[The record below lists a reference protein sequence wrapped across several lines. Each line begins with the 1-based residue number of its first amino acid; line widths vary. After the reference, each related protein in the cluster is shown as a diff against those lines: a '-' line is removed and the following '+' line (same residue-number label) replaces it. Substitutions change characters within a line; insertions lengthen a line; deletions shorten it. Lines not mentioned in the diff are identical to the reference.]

1 MVQVSP
7 ETVWSTTTQE
17 LLSLLDT
24 GILVPKPRK
33 ASFYAPSFMHYRTS
47 RYCSKPNQFPTV
59 SVTGKGCVLNCKHC
73 GGKILETMHPAETPE
88 ALFALSLRLKRNG
101 ALGCLVSGGCLP
113 DGSVPLKRFIPVLER
128 IKRELGLAVN
138 VHTGIVDAAT
148 AEALKNAGVDA
159 ALIDVIGSDET
170 INGIYNLN
178 VTVEDYARSL
188 RALHEA
194 DLNVVPHVI
203 VGLQNGKLQG
213 EFHALKMIARYKPS
227 ALVIIAF
234 LPIRGTAMALV
245 EPPLPMDIAR
255 VAAAARVMFPDVPVA
270 LGCMRPKGKHRA
282 ETDVLCLKAGVNAV
296 AFPSEEAIAY
306 AENQEY
312 ALSFSS
318 YCCSQICMDKN
329 VE

>member
-1 MVQVSP
+1 MTQLSP
-7 ETVWSTTTQE
+7 ETVWSTTAQE

-47 RYCSKPNQFPTV
+47 RYCSKPNQFPTI
-59 SVTGKGCVLNCKHC
+59 SVTGKSCALNCKHC
-73 GGKILETMHPAETPE
+73 GGKLLETMHPAKTPE
-88 ALFALSLRLKRNG
+88 ALFALSLKLKRNG

-113 DGSVPLKRFIPVLER
+113 NGSVPLKQFIPVLER
-128 IKRELGLAVN
+128 IKRESGLAVN

-170 INGIYNLN
+170 ISGIYNLN

-188 RALHEA
+188 RVLHEA
-194 DLNVVPHVI
+194 GLNVVPHVI
-203 VGLQNGKLQG
+203 VGLHNGKLQG
-213 EFHALKMIARYKPS
+213 EFRALKMIARYKPS

-234 LPIRGTAMALV
+234 MPIRGTAMALV
-245 EPPLPMDIAR
+245 KPSLPIDIAR
-255 VAAAARVMFPDVPVA
+255 VAAVARVMFPDVPVA

-296 AFPSEEAIAY
+296 AFPSEEAVAY
-306 AENQEY
+306 AEKQGY

-318 YCCSQICMDKN
+318 YCCSQIYMDISA
-329 VE
+329 E

>member
-1 MVQVSP
+1 MTQLSP
-7 ETVWSTTTQE
+7 ETVWSTTAQE
-17 LLSLLDT
+17 LLSLLDA
-24 GILVPKPRK
+24 GILVPKPLK

-47 RYCSKPNQFPTV
+47 RYCSKPNQFPAV
-59 SVTGKGCVLNCKHC
+59 SVTGKGCALNCKHC
-73 GGKILETMHPAETPE
+73 GGKLLETMHPAETPE

-128 IKRELGLAVN
+128 IKRESDLAVN
-138 VHTGIVDAAT
+138 VHTGIVDVAT

-170 INGIYNLN
+170 IKDIYNLN

-194 DLNVVPHVI
+194 GLNVVPHVI

-213 EFHALKMIARYKPS
+213 EFHALEMIACYKPS

-234 LPIRGTAMALV
+234 MPIRGTAMALV
-245 EPPLPMDIAR
+245 KPPLPIDIAR
-255 VAAAARVMFPDVPVA
+255 VAAVARVMFPDVPVA
-270 LGCMRPKGKHRA
+270 LGCMRPRGQYRA

-306 AENQEY
+306 AEKQGY
-312 ALSFSS
+312 TLSFSS
-318 YCCSQICMDKN
+318 YCCSQIFRDKN
-329 VE
+329 AQ